1 MDTVIKQG
9 TIVTASYL
17 HEAICARGHYVFAGD
32 LDTTAHLPGEKDVGA
47 GAGAPAGQSTI
58 RWQED

>member
-17 HEAICARGHYVFAGD
+17 HEAICARGHCVFAGGP
-32 LDTTAHLPGEKDVGA
+32 DTTAHRPGEKDVGT
-47 GAGAPAGQSTI
+47 GAGDPAGQSPL